1 MTGEVF
7 PLWPLHLLDA
17 AGSLLTVLFTALSM
31 RLAARIYYRDRE
43 NIIWVYLY
51 WLTAAFLFFS
61 LSRGVGHFVHYALV
75 LAGYMNIWRVLEPV
89 SASLNTLSFVFAGTI
104 TLFFLAVSRTYEK
117 MVAARHQ
124 LELANKE
131 LAGLN
136 SELESI
142 ASERSLNLMALRV
155 ADRVRNPAT
164 VIGAIVLRLFNTPDL
179 PGPIQEK
186 LREIQGA
193 SSRLDHIVKEYEEIL
208 KSKESLFR
216 SEDLNEIIREI
227 ALSFTEQ
234 AAKKGITV
242 KLELDENPLSF
253 YAVRH
258 LIRIALVHI
267 VRNAIEVSPKG
278 GGITLKTWR
287 EDRKV
292 AVSVNDEGTGIQEK
306 ELEKV
311 FDLFYS
317 TKGRLGTGLPIVKQI
332 VEEHGGAIRVASAQG
347 KGATFT
353 LTFPAGWLE
362 FAASPFQKGG
372 SPGEPAAKGL

>member
-1 MTGEVF
+1 MTGAAF
-7 PLWPLHLLDA
+7 PLWPVHLLDA
-17 AGSLLTVLFTALSM
+17 AGSVLAVVFTALSTRM
-31 RLAARIYYRDRE
+31 AARIHARDRD

-51 WLTAAFLFFS
+51 WLSAAFLFFS
-61 LSRGVGHFVHYALV
+61 LSRGAGHFVHYVLV
-75 LAGYMNIWRVLEPV
+75 LAGYTNIWRVLEPV
-89 SASLNTLSFVFAGTI
+89 SASLNTISFIFAGTI
-104 TLFFLAVSRTYEK
+104 SMFFLAISRAYEK
-117 MVAARHQ
+117 MAAGRRQ

-136 SELESI
+136 SQLESI

-164 VIGAIVLRLFNTPDL
+164 VIGAVVLRLFNTPDL
-179 PGPIQEK
+179 PGPVQEK

-227 ALSFTEQ
+227 AHSFAEHT
-234 AAKKGITV
+234 AKKGITV
-242 KLELDENPLSF
+242 KLELDESPLAF

-258 LIRIALVHI
+258 LIRIALVHL
-267 VRNAIEVSPKG
+267 VRNAIEVSPKSG
-278 GGITLKTWR
+278 VITLKTWR

-292 AVSVNDEGTGIQEK
+292 AVSLTDEGMGIPEK
-306 ELEKV
+306 ELGKV

-332 VEEHGGAIRVASAQG
+332 VEEHGGAIRVASVQG

-353 LTFPAGWLE
+353 LAFPAGWLE